1 MRKIVDLTLLLS
13 EDLPCAWPAHMPF
26 KRTNWN
32 WFKRVDSEAGCVL
45 RNKYGAYHTGWMVID
60 EHTGTHFDAPSHY
73 VPLPD
78 SGLPHACE
86 SGRITGDKVDISKM
100 LGDAVVVDISHLRDK
115 GGMGTSPLFTKA
127 DMIAW
132 EKENGGFSLRCLRDF
147 LCGVLIGAG
156 AILPGVSGGVLAVIF
171 DLYRPFMELL
181 THPKRALPKYW
192 RLLIPLGLGWAAGF
206 FSFAKGV
213 SAALD
218 VSAAATTWAFIGLIV
233 GTIPALYREAG
244 EQGRTRASYVSLL
257 ACAGAVFGGLFYV
270 SRVLSVHLQP
280 DFWSMS
286 LSGALFGLGIV
297 VPGLAT
303 SSVLMALDLYQPV
316 MDGLSTLNAPLLASI
331 LPGMAL
337 TVALLALV
345 VSMISV

>member
-100 LGDAVVVDISHLRDK
+100 LGAAVMVDISHLRDK

-132 EKENGGFSLRCLRDF
+132 EKENGGFSPGEIVVLYTGWADF
-147 LCGVLIGAG
+147 YKPGAEGEQYFLKPYQKTGGGWPTLDAECVEYLYECGIKCIATDGASVGAAENGIPSHIAGLAHEMAYIESLCNVDQLPTRGATF
-156 AILPGVSGGVLAVIF
+156 IFLPLKIEGSSGGPGRAIAVL
-171 DLYRPFMELL
+171 PE
-181 THPKRALPKYW
+181 
-192 RLLIPLGLGWAAGF
+192 
-206 FSFAKGV
+206 
-213 SAALD
+213 
-218 VSAAATTWAFIGLIV
+218 
-233 GTIPALYREAG
+233 E
-244 EQGRTRASYVSLL
+244 
-257 ACAGAVFGGLFYV
+257 
-270 SRVLSVHLQP
+270 
-280 DFWSMS
+280 
-286 LSGALFGLGIV
+286 
-297 VPGLAT
+297 
-303 SSVLMALDLYQPV
+303 
-316 MDGLSTLNAPLLASI
+316 
-331 LPGMAL
+331 
-337 TVALLALV
+337 
-345 VSMISV
+345 